1 MKMRILFSLAA
12 MLVFTAMASTGGTG
26 CQQSTRESVNDDRE
40 GPERSGPYA
49 SDVKEVTA
57 EVVAQ
62 LKKEKVL
69 EAFRNKYKE
78 PPIIALIRPKNET
91 RFVEVV
97 DFFQEDMLTAL
108 MGQFT
113 REQIRFSTRDSDV
126 QESIGNEKEAKEA
139 GERTDRTGRKTKLGA
154 DYFLRAR
161 FSALSATDGSE
172 EDDTV
177 KYSYELIDTETDELI
192 FKGAKDIRRVAGASA
207 VYR

>member
-1 MKMRILFSLAA
+1 MKMRILLSLVA
-12 MLVFTAMASTGGTG
+12 MLGFSAFASAGGTG
-26 CQQSTRESVNDDRE
+26 CQPSTRESVHDDRE

-57 EVVAQ
+57 KVINQ

-69 EAFRNKYKE
+69 DAFRNKYKE
-78 PPIIALIRPKNET
+78 PPIVALIRPKNET

-108 MGQFT
+108 MENFN

-126 QESIGNEKEAKEA
+126 QESIGTEKEAKEA

-161 FSALSATDGSE
+161 FSAISVTDGRE
-172 EDDTV
+172 EEDTV

-192 FKGAKDIRRVAGASA
+192 FKGAMDIRRVAGASA